1 MANGEWRGQL
11 RLQMRLANATYLSCT
26 ERYQTGTG
34 KMRGKPPA
42 SGAGVHIAISGVQ
55 VCRYAG
61 KQTSRQAGTLQAGT
75 TYKPV
80 QAVKQI
86 SISAGKYRVGTY
98 KFTIL

>member
-1 MANGEWRGQL
+1 
-11 RLQMRLANATYLSCT
+11 
-26 ERYQTGTG
+26 
-34 KMRGKPPA
+34 MRGKPPA

-55 VCRYAG
+55 VCRCAGMQVSRQAG
-61 KQTSRQAGTLQAGT
+61 KQASRQAGTLQAGT

-98 KFTIL
+98 KFTTL